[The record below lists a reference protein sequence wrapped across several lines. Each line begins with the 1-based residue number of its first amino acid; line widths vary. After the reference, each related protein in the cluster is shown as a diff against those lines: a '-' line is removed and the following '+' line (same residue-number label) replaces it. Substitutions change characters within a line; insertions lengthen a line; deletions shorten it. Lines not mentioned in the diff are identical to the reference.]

1 MRLDQIKERLIEQYP
16 GEKWK
21 WKVYSMPPAQA
32 IAIYKKF
39 QKEGRFDPRHKR
51 KPPLILPKEE
61 THQIDIWEYMRRTEN
76 ERNQTEE

>member
-1 MRLDQIKERLIEQYP
+1 MNLEQIKQRLIEQYP
-16 GEKWK
+16 GERWR

-61 THQIDIWEYMRRTEN
+61 DKQLNWFAEIGRMVN
-76 ERNQTEE
+76 ERNEI